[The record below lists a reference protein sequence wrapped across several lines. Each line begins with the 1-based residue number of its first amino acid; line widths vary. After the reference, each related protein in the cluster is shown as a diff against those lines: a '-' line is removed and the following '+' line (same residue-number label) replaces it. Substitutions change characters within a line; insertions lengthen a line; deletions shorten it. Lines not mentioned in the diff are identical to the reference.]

1 MPDEEPVID
10 QVPVLVIRLQ
20 CVNSSA
26 SLPTI
31 FEALDLEWRI
41 EHMVPLGHIITEP
54 IQQIMI
60 SAQFLDQCVNKPR
73 VIWVGHHQSV

>member
-1 MPDEEPVID
+1 MSDEEPVVD

-31 FEALDLEWRI
+31 FEALDLERRI
-41 EHMVPLGHIITEP
+41 EHMVPLGNLITEP
-54 IQQIMI
+54 IQKVMI
-60 SAQFLDQCVNKPR
+60 SA
-73 VIWVGHHQSV
+73 